1 MPAVVPPTE
10 VASNTKISN
19 SKPKTTTVAKP
30 KPKPKEPEVVQPADD
45 GNPKFIDNI
54 ELNNE
59 RTFGD
64 NPTASEPE
72 EAVTAI
78 PNSDCPKPVN
88 RSEYE
93 DVLKKARSKSDGNR
107 LKYLLDQT
115 DKCYTTV
122 QVRALTRSL
131 AKDPER
137 YAFLKQV
144 YPRITDQ
151 ANFPTLEAT
160 LTSKEWKQYF
170 QLILP

>member
-1 MPAVVPPTE
+1 DLQQGFYLSPGNTADDDVAPTVKEPVPVPVVAAPV
-10 VASNTKISN
+10 VATNTKTNS
-19 SKPKTTTVAKP
+19 SKPKTTATTKP
-30 KPKPKEPEVVQPADD
+30 KPKPKDPEVVQPADD

-93 DVLKKARSKSDGNR
+93 EVLKKAR
-107 LKYLLDQT
+107 
-115 DKCYTTV
+115 
-122 QVRALTRSL
+122 
-131 AKDPER
+131 
-137 YAFLKQV
+137 
-144 YPRITDQ
+144 
-151 ANFPTLEAT
+151 
-160 LTSKEWKQYF
+160 
-170 QLILP
+170 